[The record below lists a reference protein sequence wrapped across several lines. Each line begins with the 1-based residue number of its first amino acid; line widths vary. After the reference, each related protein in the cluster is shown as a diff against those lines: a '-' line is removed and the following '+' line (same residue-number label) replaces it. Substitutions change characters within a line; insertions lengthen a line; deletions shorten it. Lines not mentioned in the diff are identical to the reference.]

1 MALFAGTG
9 VSRQTQDPE
18 SAGREAARAALQ
30 NAGIESADVCI
41 VISSIAFDQHL
52 LAKGLV
58 DVLGSTPF
66 VGCTGAG
73 AITGGGVHEG
83 AVAVLALKSEEAKFI
98 PVKATGIKADMHG
111 AGKRFAAELQRVG
124 GGDVKIAL
132 IFSDALS
139 GNGTELVR
147 GILETMGTRFPLGGG
162 AAGDDLHFKK
172 TFQFYNGEVL
182 TDAVVGLGVG
192 GNIETAVGADHGWQ
206 PIGIAR
212 IANKASGTKLIEL
225 DGKPAFSIYEDY
237 FGERAAD
244 FRTALSLAAVSYPL
258 GMKTKGRD
266 ELMIRAPL
274 AIGDDGSITCGAE
287 VVEGSE
293 IYLMIGTLTGVLWS
307 AQETARTIV
316 GSFSGKGRKV
326 MFVSDCVAR
335 KILLGTRGMEEINLL
350 KTIAG
355 PDCVIF
361 GFYSY
366 GQIAPL
372 RTQIDD
378 MRMCDPGF
386 YEQSISLA
394 VLGA

>member
-18 SAGREAARAALQ
+18 AAGREAARAALM
-30 NAGIESADVCI
+30 NAGVETADVAL
-41 VISSIAFDQHL
+41 VISSVAFDQQL
-52 LAKGLV
+52 LTKGITAA
-58 DVLGSTPF
+58 LGKTPF

-73 AITGGGVHEG
+73 AITSDGVHEG
-83 AVAVLALKSEEAKFI
+83 AVAVLALKSDEAKFI
-98 PVKATGIKADMHG
+98 PVKVSGIKADMRG
-111 AGKRFAAELQRVG
+111 AGKRFAAELQRAG
-124 GGDVKIAL
+124 GGDIKIAL

-147 GILETMGTRFPLGGG
+147 GILETTGTRFPLGGG
-162 AAGDDLHFKK
+162 AAGDDLHFEK

-182 TDAVVGLGVG
+182 SDAIVGLGVG
-192 GNIETAVGADHGWQ
+192 GAIETAVGADHGWQ

-212 IANKASGTKLIEL
+212 VATKASGTKLLEL

-237 FGERAAD
+237 FGPRSAD
-244 FRTALSLAAVSYPL
+244 FKQALSLAAVSYPL
-258 GMKTKGRD
+258 GMKTSGRD

-274 AIGDDGSITCGAE
+274 AVGEDGSITCGAE
-287 VVEGSE
+287 VVQGSE
-293 IYLMIGTLTGVLWS
+293 IYLMIGTLSSVLWS
-307 AQETARTIV
+307 AQETAKSV
-316 GSFSGKGRKV
+316 MGNFSGKGKKV

-335 KILLGTRGMEEINLL
+335 KILLGSRGMEEINLL

-355 PDCVIF
+355 PECVIF

-372 RTQIDD
+372 RTHIEDVHV
-378 MRMCDPGF
+378 CDPGF

-394 VLGA
+394 VLGS

>member
-1 MALFAGTG
+1 MALYAGTG
-9 VSRQTQDPE
+9 VSRQTQDAE
-18 SAGREAARAALQ
+18 AAGREAARAALS
-30 NAGIESADVCI
+30 NAGMETADVAL
-41 VISSIAFDQHL
+41 VVSSVAFDQAAL
-52 LAKGLV
+52 IKGIAN
-58 DVLGSTPF
+58 VLGKTPF

-73 AITGGGVHEG
+73 AITSSGVHES
-83 AVAVLALKSEEAKFI
+83 AVAVLALKSDEAKFI
-98 PVKATGIKADMHG
+98 PVKVTDIKADMHG
-111 AGKRFAAELQRVG
+111 AGKRFATELQRAG

-162 AAGDDLHFKK
+162 AAGDDLHFEK
-172 TFQFYNGEVL
+172 TYQFYNGEVL

-192 GNIETAVGADHGWQ
+192 GNIETAVEADHGWQ
-206 PIGIAR
+206 PIGMAR
-212 IANKASGTKLIEL
+212 IATKASGMKLFEL

-237 FGERAAD
+237 FGARSVD
-244 FRTALSLAAVSYPL
+244 FKKALSLAAVSYPL

-274 AIGDDGSITCGAE
+274 GIGEDGSITCGAE
-287 VVEGSE
+287 VVQGSE
-293 IYLMIGTLTGVLWS
+293 IYLMIGTLSSVLWS
-307 AQETARTIV
+307 AQETARSIV
-316 GSFSGKGRKV
+316 GNFSGKGRKV

-335 KILLGTRGMEEINLL
+335 KILLGSRGMEEINLL
-350 KTIAG
+350 KTIGG
-355 PDCVIF
+355 PECVLF

-372 RTQIDD
+372 RTQVEDVH
-378 MRMCDPGF
+378 MCDPGF

-394 VLGA
+394 AFGS